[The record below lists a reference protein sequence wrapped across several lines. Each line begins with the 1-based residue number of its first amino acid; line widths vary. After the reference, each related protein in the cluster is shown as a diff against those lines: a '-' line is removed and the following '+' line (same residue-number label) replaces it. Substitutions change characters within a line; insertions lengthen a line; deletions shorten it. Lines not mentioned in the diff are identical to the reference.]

1 MGMPRFLL
9 PRTIIGQLITGT
21 VVMQAIL
28 LGLFLSLTVRHELQ
42 GDNARSVQRLE
53 AQTTLL
59 AQLTQHALVANDAE
73 QTQSLVEAVRASPVI
88 NSARI
93 TDLQGNTLALSPVD
107 AGPLDEQETGQLKPP
122 FTYHS
127 FRGQNGELEG
137 VAPVLSGG
145 RPIALAWIEPD
156 PAVLHLAPRSLV
168 QNALEYALLA
178 LLVNVLLAIILA
190 RTISRPLSIL
200 VAGTKDLA
208 SDPENSQKFPLPI
221 TTFNEAG
228 ELTESFNATVMELR
242 RQRAGLRET
251 LAMLDSMLATAPIGF
266 AFYDRELRYVRVNQ
280 YLAGIH
286 DIPMEEHIGRHLSE
300 MVTSGLEPQIE
311 AGIQQVFATGKPLY
325 EMELLGEAADQ
336 PGEQRSWII
345 SFYPVHT
352 EEQDVRWVGTVVIET
367 TQRRRSED
375 ALRKTEKLAA
385 AGRLAAS
392 IAHEINNPLE
402 AVTNLLYLLHN
413 HPSLD
418 AEARQYSEMAQGELS
433 RVSQITQ
440 QTLRF
445 YRQSTQPTPGNLAEI
460 LDSVLVL
467 HNARIHAANVVV
479 EREYLPDADLRCFG
493 GELRQLFANLI
504 GNAVDAMPRGG
515 GRLRVRVR
523 PAQAW
528 FGNQLGDQYGD
539 QRVAGV
545 RVTIADTGSGM
556 TEEVRR
562 RIFEPFFT
570 TKETTGTG
578 LGLWVSEEIVLKHAG
593 AMHVRSRTAAPS
605 GTVFSIFF
613 PYDGIA

>member
-1 MGMPRFLL
+1 MTRFL
-9 PRTIIGQLITGT
+9 PRTIIGQLIAGT
-21 VVMQAIL
+21 ILMQAIL
-28 LGLFLSLTVRHELQ
+28 LGLFLSLTVRHEL
-42 GDNARSVQRLE
+42 GDNNTRSAQRLE
-53 AQTTLL
+53 SQTMLL
-59 AQLTQHALVANDAE
+59 AHLTQRTIEARDAE
-73 QTQSLVEAVRASPVI
+73 QTQDLVEAVRASPVI

-93 TDLQGNTLALSPVD
+93 TDLEGNTMALSPADVD
-107 AGPLDEQETGQLKPP
+107 PLDDTEKAQLKPP
-122 FTYHS
+122 FVYHS
-127 FRGQNGELEG
+127 FRGQNGEQEG
-137 VAPVLSGG
+137 VAPILSFG

-156 PAVLHLAPRSLV
+156 PATLNRSAHSLV

-178 LLVNVLLAIILA
+178 LLVNVLLAIIMA

-200 VAGTKDLA
+200 VAGTKELA
-208 SDPENSQKFPLPI
+208 SDPEHSRKFPLPV

-266 AFYDRELRYVRVNQ
+266 AFYDRELHYVRVNQ

-286 DIPMEEHIGRHLSE
+286 DLPIESHVGRHLRD
-300 MVTSGLEPQIE
+300 MVTSGLESQIE
-311 AGIQQVFATGKPLY
+311 AGIQQVFATGEPLY
-325 EMELLGEAADQ
+325 EMELVGDAADQ
-336 PGEQRSWII
+336 PGVQRSWMI
-345 SFYPVHT
+345 SYYPVHT
-352 EEQDVRWVGTVVIET
+352 EEKEVRWVGTVVIET
-367 TQRRRSED
+367 TQRRKSED

-418 AEARQYSEMAQGELS
+418 AEARQYAEMAQSELS
-433 RVSQITQ
+433 RVSEITQ

-445 YRQSTQPTPGNLAEI
+445 YRQSTQPAPGNLAEI
-460 LDSVLVL
+460 VDSVLLL
-467 HNARIHAANVVV
+467 HNARIHGANVEVL
-479 EREYLPDADLRCFG
+479 REYTPGAELRAFG

-515 GRLRVRVR
+515 RLRVRVR
-523 PAQAW
+523 PARAW
-528 FGNQLGDQYGD
+528 FGNHG
-539 QRVAGV
+539 VAGV
-545 RVTIADTGSGM
+545 RVTIADTGAGM
-556 TEEVRR
+556 PEEIRR

-570 TKETTGTG
+570 TKEATGTG

-593 AMHVRSRTAAPS
+593 ALHVRSKTTPPS
-605 GTVFSIFF
+605 GTVFTIFF

>member
-1 MGMPRFLL
+1 MPRRLI
-9 PRTIIGQLITGT
+9 PRTIIGQLIAGT
-21 VVMQAIL
+21 VLAQAVL
-28 LGLFLSLTVRHELQ
+28 LGLFLSLTVRHELDD
-42 GDNARSVQRLE
+42 DNARSVQRLE
-53 AQTTLL
+53 SQTTLL
-59 AQLTQHALVANDAE
+59 AHLTQHALEAGDAA
-73 QTQSLVEAVRASPVI
+73 QTQSLVSAVMASPVI
-88 NSARI
+88 NQARI
-93 TDLQGNTLALSPVD
+93 TDLDGNTLALSPADSD
-107 AGPLDEQETGQLKPP
+107 ALDANEQAQLKPP
-122 FTYHS
+122 FVYHS
-127 FRGQNGELEG
+127 FLGQNGEFEG

-156 PAVLHLAPRSLV
+156 PATLHRNPHSLI

-178 LLVNVLLAIILA
+178 LLVNILLAIILA
-190 RTISRPLSIL
+190 RTISRPLSML
-200 VAGTKDLA
+200 VAGTKELA
-208 SDPENSQKFPLPI
+208 GDPEHSQNFPLPV

-266 AFYDRELRYVRVNQ
+266 AFYDRDLRYIRVNQ

-286 DIPMEEHIGRHLSE
+286 NFPVESHIGRHLRD
-300 MVTSGLEPQIE
+300 MVTSGLESQIA
-311 AGIQQVFATGKPLY
+311 AGIQQVFATGEPLY
-325 EMELLGEAADQ
+325 EMELHGEAADQ
-336 PGEQRSWII
+336 PGIQRSWMI

-352 EEQDVRWVGTVVIET
+352 EEQVVRWVGTVVIET
-367 TQRRRSED
+367 TQRRKSED

-418 AEARQYSEMAQGELS
+418 AEARQYSQMAQSELS
-433 RVSQITQ
+433 RVAQITQ

-445 YRQSTQPTPGNLAEI
+445 YRQSTLPTPGNLGEI
-460 LDSVLVL
+460 LDSVLLL
-467 HNARIHAANVVV
+467 HNARIHGASV
-479 EREYLPDADLRCFG
+479 EVLRQYTPGPDLRAFG

-515 GRLRVRVR
+515 KLYVRVR
-523 PAQAW
+523 PAKAS
-528 FGNQLGDQYGD
+528 YGSH
-539 QRVAGV
+539 VIEGV
-545 RVTIADTGSGM
+545 RVTIADTGCGM
-556 TEEVRR
+556 PEEIRR

-570 TKETTGTG
+570 TKEATGTG

-593 AMHVRSRTAAPS
+593 ALHVRSRTETPS
-605 GTVFSIFF
+605 GTVFTIFF

>member
-1 MGMPRFLL
+1 MTRFL
-9 PRTIIGQLITGT
+9 PRTIIGQLIAGT
-21 VVMQAIL
+21 ILMQAIL
-28 LGLFLSLTVRHELQ
+28 LGLFLSLTVRHEL
-42 GDNARSVQRLE
+42 GDNNTRSAQRLE
-53 AQTTLL
+53 SQTMML
-59 AQLTQHALVANDAE
+59 AHLTQRTIEARDAE
-73 QTQSLVEAVRASPVI
+73 QTQDLVEAVRASPVI

-93 TDLQGNTLALSPVD
+93 TDLEGNTMALSPADVD
-107 AGPLDEQETGQLKPP
+107 PLDDTEKAQLKPP
-122 FTYHS
+122 FVYHS
-127 FRGQNGELEG
+127 FRGQNGEQEG
-137 VAPVLSGG
+137 VAPILSFG

-156 PAVLHLAPRSLV
+156 PATLNRSAHSLV

-178 LLVNVLLAIILA
+178 LLVNVLLAIIMA

-200 VAGTKDLA
+200 VAGTKELA
-208 SDPENSQKFPLPI
+208 SDPEHSRKFPLPV

-266 AFYDRELRYVRVNQ
+266 AFYDRELHYVRVNQ

-286 DIPMEEHIGRHLSE
+286 DLPIESHVGRHLRD
-300 MVTSGLEPQIE
+300 MVTSGLESQIE
-311 AGIQQVFATGKPLY
+311 AGIQQVFATGEPLY
-325 EMELLGEAADQ
+325 EMELVGDAADQ
-336 PGEQRSWII
+336 PGVQRSWMI
-345 SFYPVHT
+345 SYYPVHT
-352 EEQDVRWVGTVVIET
+352 EEKEVRWVGTVVIET
-367 TQRRRSED
+367 TQRRKSED

-418 AEARQYSEMAQGELS
+418 AEARQYAEMAQSELS
-433 RVSQITQ
+433 RVSEITQ

-445 YRQSTQPTPGNLAEI
+445 YRQSTQPAPGNLAEI
-460 LDSVLVL
+460 VDSVLLL
-467 HNARIHAANVVV
+467 HNARIHGANVEVL
-479 EREYLPDADLRCFG
+479 REYTPGAELRAFG

-515 GRLRVRVR
+515 RLRVRVR
-523 PAQAW
+523 PARAW
-528 FGNQLGDQYGD
+528 FGNHG
-539 QRVAGV
+539 VAGV
-545 RVTIADTGSGM
+545 RVTIADTGAGM
-556 TEEVRR
+556 PEEIRR

-570 TKETTGTG
+570 TKEATGTG

-593 AMHVRSRTAAPS
+593 ALHVRSKTTPPS
-605 GTVFSIFF
+605 GTVFTIFF

>member
-1 MGMPRFLL
+1 MPRLI
-9 PRTIIGQLITGT
+9 PRTIIGQLIAGT

-28 LGLFLSLTVRHELQ
+28 LGLFLSLTVRHELE
-42 GDNARSVQRLE
+42 DENTRSTQRLE
-53 AQTTLL
+53 SQTMLL
-59 AQLTQHALVANDAE
+59 AHLVRNSLVERDAE

-93 TDLQGNTLALSPVD
+93 TDLDGNTLALSPAD
-107 AGPLDEQETGQLKPP
+107 AGPLDDHEAAQLKPP

-127 FRGQNGELEG
+127 FLGQNGELEG
-137 VAPVLSGG
+137 VAPVLADG
-145 RPIALAWIEPD
+145 RPTALAWIEPD
-156 PAVLHLAPRSLV
+156 PVTLHRNPRSLI

-178 LLVNVLLAIILA
+178 LLVNVLLAVILA

-200 VAGTKDLA
+200 VAGTKELA
-208 SDPENSQKFPLPI
+208 SDPEHSQKFPLPI

-266 AFYDRELRYVRVNQ
+266 AFYDRDLRYVRVNQ
-280 YLAGIH
+280 YLAEIHGI
-286 DIPMEEHIGRHLSE
+286 PVEQHIGRHLRE
-300 MVTSGLEPQIE
+300 VVATGLQAQIE
-311 AGIQQVFATGKPLY
+311 AGIQQVFTTGQPFY
-325 EMELLGEAADQ
+325 EMELQGETIDR
-336 PGEQRSWII
+336 PGEQRSWIM

-352 EEQDVRWVGTVVIET
+352 EEQEVRWVGKVAIET
-367 TQRRRSED
+367 TQRRLSED

-418 AEARQYSEMAQGELS
+418 TEARQYSEMAQSELS

-445 YRQSTQPTPGNLAEI
+445 YRQSTQPTPCNLAEI
-460 LDSVLVL
+460 LDSVLLL
-467 HNARIHAANVVV
+467 HNARIHGANVVV
-479 EREYLPDADLRCFG
+479 LREYMPVVDLRCFG

-504 GNAVDAMPRGG
+504 GNAIEAIPRGG
-515 GRLRVRVR
+515 GRLRLRVR
-523 PAQAW
+523 PEQAW
-528 FGNQLGDQYGD
+528 FGE

-556 TEEVRR
+556 TAEVRR

-570 TKETTGTG
+570 TKEATGTG
-578 LGLWVSEEIVLKHAG
+578 LGLWVSEEIVMKHAG
-593 AMHVRSRTAAPS
+593 ALHVRSRTEAPS